1 MVTLIIAVSIHVDCT
16 YPKQEVCIVWILHFQ
31 VTCLIYITHRKPI
44 PHFLHKKTH
53 MEVFQWLHCF
63 SGCKRSPS
71 TGGYSPSVGL
81 GSFRVKPGSL
91 YTPPPPK
98 INKSLEKGP
107 FEKDISSSNHHFS
120 RGILFL
126 DDSLKKK
133 KQNKSLGSYLDPPDF
148 V

>member
-1 MVTLIIAVSIHVDCT
+1 MAANVHRPLADIHHPWDLEVSVSSL
-16 YPKQEVCIVWILHFQ
+16 EV
-31 VTCLIYITHRKPI
+31 YI
-44 PHFLHKKTH
+44 
-53 MEVFQWLHCF
+53 
-63 SGCKRSPS
+63 
-71 TGGYSPSVGL
+71 
-81 GSFRVKPGSL
+81 
-91 YTPPPPK
+91 PPPPK